1 MKKVTIKGYSVNE
14 VKAAAPFQLVKNA
27 TIMWKKAGSPML
39 EADLKA
45 FMEGYLQKHT
55 KNAVGQGCFIILD
68 SPVQD
73 SRENPYKIHNIQ
85 TNGARK
91 FKRVYELIN
100 STTGQI
106 LGSAFTKEEA
116 INLAKIVVGE
126 KRDELGAG
134 VKHTCRISSVVVEG
148 KADAFTFEYTPSTNT
163 KEGTFLCFG
172 IEAE

>member
-14 VKAAAPFQLVKNA
+14 IKAKAPFQLVKNA
-27 TIMWKKAGSPML
+27 TIMWKKAGSPTL
-39 EADLKA
+39 EEDLKA
-45 FMEGYLQKHT
+45 FMKDYLEKHT

-85 TNGARK
+85 TDGPRK
-91 FKRVYELIN
+91 FKRVYELVN
-100 STTGQI
+100 TTTGAI

-116 INLAKIVVGE
+116 INLAKIIVSD
-126 KRDELGAG
+126 KREDLGAG
-134 VKHTCRISSVVVEG
+134 VKHICRISSVVVEG
-148 KADAFTFEYTPSTNT
+148 VADAFTFEYTPSANT

-172 IEAE
+172 IEA